1 MYNYAVVGKSES
13 YNFEDIESNQPI
25 NIGDTIKI
33 YEFDLGKILVK
44 VTNKL
49 FLDFDEIILQ
59 VEEVVEQ

>member
-59 VEEVVEQ
+59 VEEVVN